1 MEIHHHPKV
10 EKKRFKEYFLEFLMI
25 FLAVTLG
32 FFAESLR
39 EHFVDKRHEK
49 QYINS
54 FYEDLSADKVQLPVL
69 IDAINH
75 QQLRGSDS
83 LLMLLKNTDTTSPA
97 NSIYYFLR
105 SMIRQQGIRAFISD
119 RTISQAENSGQ
130 MRLIDKQISDS
141 LTDYYKGIYY
151 ISYLQ
156 ELLLKMKEGL
166 AQNMRPILNGDDYA
180 KVIDSND
187 AIIHPAGKLHLLS
200 ADRTAL
206 NNCKMSISEIKGLSV
221 TIKHEVELLIR
232 KAGNI
237 QKLISRKYGS

>member
-1 MEIHHHPKV
+1 MEVHHHPHPG
-10 EKKRFKEYFLEFLMI
+10 KKNFKEYFLEFLMI

-39 EHFVDKRHEK
+39 EHFVDKKHEK
-49 QYINS
+49 QYIKS
-54 FYEDLSADKVQLPVL
+54 FYEDLSADQVQLPVL

-83 LLMLLKNTDTTSPA
+83 LLMLLKNADTTSPA

-119 RTISQAENSGQ
+119 RTISQAENSGE

-151 ISYLQ
+151 IAYLQ
-156 ELLLKMKEGL
+156 ESLLKMKEGL
-166 AQNMRPILNGDDYA
+166 TQNMRPVLNGYDYA
-180 KVIDSND
+180 RVIDSND
-187 AIIHPAGKLHLLS
+187 AIIYPNGNLHLRS
-200 ADRTAL
+200 TDRTAI
-206 NNCKMSISEIKGLSV
+206 NNCVMSISEIKGLSV
-221 TIKHEVELLIR
+221 TIKYEITLLIT

-237 QKLISRKYGS
+237 QKLISRKYDS